1 MTYLEIITAYPEHQE
16 EIEERAAICEYHGN
30 LSREQA
36 ETIAA
41 ECMHRLH
48 LLFRQGHLFNGGKY

>member
-1 MTYLEIITAYPEHQE
+1 MTYQEIIDSYPEHFQE
-16 EIEERAAICEYHGN
+16 IFERAAIIEFDGEE
-30 LSREQA
+30 SRERA
-36 ETIAA
+36 EELAA